1 MPLLKS
7 NDFWK
12 PNTYYY
18 STNRYKSLIEYDN
31 ILYICT
37 MSHLSG
43 DVFDEAKFNVVSG
56 SGSGSGS
63 SSGLIPAGEW
73 DIDATFTF
81 GPPLLTTPR
90 LSIPLG
96 SDIANNTITYNSEL
110 PTVDYDSGKLYGATT
125 TNGIANDFA
134 ETKWISVINS
144 SATYANY
151 ILSLYQ
157 DTPDYVNDIYLPS
170 QYGNEASI
178 KNITFDII
186 TSGSNKYIYTF
197 YNDGLSV
204 YPTYL
209 NFVPYTE
216 GEDLLIGI
224 NTTLGKIYYKV
235 GVDGVVQE
243 RNIPTS
249 LFTGVADLKLFFGA
263 TYFSYINQPTTTGYI
278 KFPANLPSIQEFRPL
293 DITTPPELA
302 VDGSLWKVI
311 STGVY
316 DNQKL
321 SYGDYVLFYN
331 NLENVALINN
341 ASEINEIQNSIMLL
355 DKVKNTVNTIAIAR
369 GIIDYIGTEPPIAAV
384 KGHTFLASQSTQSY
398 PQYTPLALYVYT
410 GSVWQKIPLSSG
422 EVFTYLN
429 YDIKIQYTNN
439 STGYRGLKH
448 INRVSNPDIVKLT
461 SFMNHYD
468 NNKWVYVENVR
479 SLGKS
484 VGYTEA
490 TTAGG
495 TEAEQLIWNIVGG
508 STESALILNYEDTEI
523 FNSAMDYTVIIKNS
537 TNIPKKINIITG
549 VYEVLPMYPLTS
561 STIHIGADSM
571 LTLLFKRMYLDNTFQ
586 VSTHTMEYV
595 SGSYPSTAVY
605 NTNGVGNS
613 DAARYNVTDVYITV
627 STVAS
632 LSIPLEYGY
641 TTPNGYIIKLRY
653 KVTADNSSIVIAI
666 THTVKTVVDNVTSF
680 NNVVTNIPLALLIG
694 DTSNEII
701 YVNGTWELI

>member
-1 MPLLKS
+1 MPLLKA

-12 PNTYYY
+12 PNTYY
-18 STNRYKSLIEYDN
+18 SATDRYKSLIENDN
-31 ILYICT
+31 TLYICNE
-37 MSHLSG
+37 SHLSQ
-43 DVFDEAKFNVVSG
+43 DEFDATKFVGISG
-56 SGSGSGS
+56 SGG
-63 SSGLIPAGEW
+63 SGLIPAGEW

-81 GPPLLTTPR
+81 SPPLLTTPR
-90 LSIPLG
+90 LSIPFG
-96 SDIANNTITYNSEL
+96 SDISNNTITYNSEL
-110 PTVDYDSGKLYGATT
+110 PTVDHDGGKIYGATT

-134 ETKWISVINS
+134 VTKWISVINS
-144 SATYANY
+144 PTNANY

-157 DTPDYVNDIYLPS
+157 DTPDYVNDIYIPS
-170 QYGNEASI
+170 QYGDDTSI

-197 YNDGLSV
+197 YNDGLLV
-204 YPTYL
+204 YPEYL
-209 NFVPYTE
+209 DYVDYTA

-224 NTTLGKIYYKV
+224 NTTLGKIYYSV
-235 GVDGVVQE
+235 NGVVQE

-249 LFTGVADLKLFFGA
+249 LFTGVTDLKLFFGA
-263 TYFSYINQPTTTGYI
+263 IYFSFDPQSTTGYI

-316 DNQKL
+316 DNQEL

-355 DKVKNTVNTIAIAR
+355 DEVKNTVNTIAIAR

-384 KGHTFLASQSTQSY
+384 KGHTFLASQSAT
-398 PQYTPLALYVYT
+398 QYTPLELYVYT

-429 YDIKIQYTNN
+429 YDIKIQYTNTSIGN
-439 STGYRGLKH
+439 RGLKH

-461 SFMNHYD
+461 SFMNHY
-468 NNKWVYVENVR
+468 NNTKWVYVENVR
-479 SLGKS
+479 CLGKS
-484 VGYTEA
+484 VGYIEAITATHTE
-490 TTAGG
+490 T
-495 TEAEQLIWNIVGG
+495 EQLIWNIVGD
-508 STESALILNYEDTEI
+508 STESNLMLNYEDREI

-537 TNIPKKINIITG
+537 TNIPKKIHVITG

-561 STIHIGADSM
+561 PTVHIGADSI
-571 LTLLFKRMYLDNTFQ
+571 LTLLYKRMYLDNTFQ
-586 VSTHTMEYV
+586 VSTRTLEYV
-595 SGSYPSTAVY
+595 SGSYLNTAVY
-605 NTNGVGNS
+605 NTNGIGNS
-613 DAARYNVTDVYITV
+613 EAALYNVTDVYITV

-632 LSIPLEYGY
+632 LSIPLEYGH

-653 KVTADNSSIVIAI
+653 KVTTDNSSIVIAI
-666 THTVKTVVDNVTSF
+666 THTVKTVVNNVTSF
-680 NNVVTNIPLALLIG
+680 NDVVTNIPLTLLIG

-701 YVNGTWELI
+701 YINGTWELI